1 MLKWIV
7 ALFEGRS
14 AVEKRRDNP
23 VLLTTLAMSAEIYER
38 LPLGQLI
45 GAESSDQ
52 LARQFYVEIDTVCN
66 APEPLTAVRGKLAET
81 MLRFALYQ
89 TLMLGSDFDEDP
101 AELRYRAGISGELAE
116 YADQLERKNIAL
128 RSDIHE
134 SQQFADDV
142 DLWNVIKTEYW
153 KSYWLL
159 ETLNAARTALGDIVA
174 DDDWYRP
181 FMHAACAN
189 QENLFRIDLDLPSA
203 FDPDIAHDAAA
214 AYSIFTDIVVSGARD
229 PLAEWRDY
237 HAGTQLPEPGHRV
250 KIDDPER
257 SLSA

>member
-1 MLKWIV
+1 MLKWII

-23 VLLTTLAMSAEIYER
+23 VLMTTVAKSAEIYES

-45 GAESSDQ
+45 DAGSSDQ

-66 APEPLTAVRGKLAET
+66 AAKPLAAVRGKLAET

-89 TLMLGSDFDEDP
+89 TLMLGSDFDADP
-101 AELRYRAGISGELAE
+101 AELRYRAGISGELAK
-116 YADQLERKNIAL
+116 YADQLARKNIAL

-134 SQQFADDV
+134 SEQFTDDV
-142 DLWNVIKTEYW
+142 DWWSIIRTEYW

-159 ETLNAARTALGDIVA
+159 ETLNAARTALGDVVA
-174 DDDWYRP
+174 VDDWYRP

-189 QENLFRIDLDLPSA
+189 QENLYRIDLDLPSA
-203 FDPDIAHDAAA
+203 FEPDIAHDAAA
-214 AYSIFTDIVVSGARD
+214 AYSIFTDIVVAGAKD

-237 HAGTQLPEPGHRV
+237 HAGTQLPEPGHRE
-250 KIDDPER
+250 KTSDPEQ
-257 SLSA
+257 S